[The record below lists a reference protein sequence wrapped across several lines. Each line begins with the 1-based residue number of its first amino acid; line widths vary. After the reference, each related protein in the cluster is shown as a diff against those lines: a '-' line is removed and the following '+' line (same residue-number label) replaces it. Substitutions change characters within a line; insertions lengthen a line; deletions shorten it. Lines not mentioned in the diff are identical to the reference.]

1 MDIYGL
7 SEVIGPGVAME
18 SPDDLG
24 VLQLFDD
31 HFFAEIVDPETGDPL
46 PDGHWGELVVTTLSK
61 EAMPLLRYR
70 TGDITRILEGPGT
83 PGRNWIR
90 IARITGRADDMLII
104 RGINV
109 YPREIEAVLLED
121 PDLSGQYAIVVD
133 RRATMTELRVRAE
146 SDPGA
151 ADRTGKVGSR
161 LEAALL
167 ARVRVRVRV
176 EVVHPGSMART
187 EVGKVQRVFEQT
199 DDRDPLG

>member
-1 MDIYGL
+1 
-7 SEVIGPGVAME
+7 
-18 SPDDLG
+18 
-24 VLQLFDD
+24 
-31 HFFAEIVDPETGDPL
+31 
-46 PDGHWGELVVTTLSK
+46 
-61 EAMPLLRYR
+61 
-70 TGDITRILEGPGT
+70 
-83 PGRNWIR
+83 
-90 IARITGRADDMLII
+90 MLII

-146 SDPGA
+146 SSPGA
-151 ADRTGKVGSR
+151 ADRAEEVASR
-161 LEAALL
+161 LEGALL

-176 EVVHPGSMART
+176 EVVPPGSMART

>member
-1 MDIYGL
+1 
-7 SEVIGPGVAME
+7 
-18 SPDDLG
+18 
-24 VLQLFDD
+24 
-31 HFFAEIVDPETGDPL
+31 
-46 PDGHWGELVVTTLSK
+46 
-61 EAMPLLRYR
+61 
-70 TGDITRILEGPGT
+70 
-83 PGRNWIR
+83 
-90 IARITGRADDMLII
+90 MLII

-146 SDPGA
+146 SDPRA
-151 ADRTGKVGSR
+151 ADRTGKVESR

-167 ARVRVRVRV
+167 ARIRVRVRV

-187 EVGKVQRVFEQT
+187 EAGKVQRVFEQT

>member
-1 MDIYGL
+1 
-7 SEVIGPGVAME
+7 
-18 SPDDLG
+18 
-24 VLQLFDD
+24 
-31 HFFAEIVDPETGDPL
+31 
-46 PDGHWGELVVTTLSK
+46 
-61 EAMPLLRYR
+61 MPLLRYR

-146 SDPGA
+146 SSPGA
-151 ADRTGKVGSR
+151 ADRTEEVASR

-176 EVVHPGSMART
+176 EVVPPGSMART